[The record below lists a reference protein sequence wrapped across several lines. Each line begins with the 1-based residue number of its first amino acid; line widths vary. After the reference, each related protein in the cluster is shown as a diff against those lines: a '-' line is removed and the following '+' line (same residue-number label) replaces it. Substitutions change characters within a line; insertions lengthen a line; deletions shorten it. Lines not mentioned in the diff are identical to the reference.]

1 MEQKMEQKLNNKR
14 KLVDALKWV
23 YTHNE
28 SKKGNNRHGGV
39 GEQADVTVAQ
49 EIIAEERSG
58 IQIAVLIYGDIPK
71 VISKFDF

>member
-23 YTHNE
+23 YTHGE
-28 SKKGNNRHGGV
+28 SKEEINLFGG
-39 GEQADVTVAQ
+39 GREQTGVTVSQ
-49 EIIAEERSG
+49 EIAEERSG

-71 VISKFDF
+71 VISKLDL